1 MNQKTI
7 FTVIASLLI
16 LQGIGIFFMSSQ
28 IASDSFPNLSQE
40 GIWAAS
46 EMATVVAVLYLTIGA
61 ITFSVRKLPEVLTA
75 YVIGFL
81 LIVLN
86 TSKHMFISEV
96 IVPLPLYF
104 IQILFLLSFIFL
116 LITSKNSSHL
126 NQKK

>member
-16 LQGIGIFFMSSQ
+16 LQGVGIFFMSGQ
-28 IASDSFPNLSQE
+28 IASESFPNLSKE

-61 ITFSVRKLPEVLTA
+61 ITFSVRKHPEVLFA
-75 YVIGFL
+75 YVIGFA

-86 TSKHMFISEV
+86 TSKHIFISKV
-96 IVPLPLYF
+96 VVPMPLYI
-104 IQILFLLSFIFL
+104 IQIFFLLSFIFL
-116 LITSKNSSHL
+116 LIKSKKL
-126 NQKK
+126 A